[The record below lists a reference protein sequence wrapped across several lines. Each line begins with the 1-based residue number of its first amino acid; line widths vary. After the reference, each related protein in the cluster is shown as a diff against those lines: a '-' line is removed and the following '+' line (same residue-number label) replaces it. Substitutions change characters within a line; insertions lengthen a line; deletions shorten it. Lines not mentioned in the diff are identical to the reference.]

1 MSEQEK
7 EEIIEETFS
16 FEKSMNILK
25 NISKDIAKEQKQFA
39 KGNKPLE
46 ITKKTTPEEIETHDM
61 RQLLSLEKQYSII
74 LGSAMRFVNPVL
86 KNWKIEPLDNKEI
99 DDLARAI
106 LNISES
112 NVKKTI
118 QKIEKRFESL
128 AKLSKFIELIAVF
141 WEIGVPRYSQLK
153 ESIVKIKAKQAGMA
167 KQ

>member
-1 MSEQEK
+1 MSEQNK
-7 EEIIEETFS
+7 EEITEETFS

-25 NISKDIAKEQKQFA
+25 DVSKSIAKEQKKFE
-39 KGNKPLE
+39 KPLVV
-46 ITKKTTPEEIETHDM
+46 TKKTTPEDIENHDL

-86 KNWKIEPLDNKEI
+86 KNWEITPLNNKEI

-106 LNISES
+106 LNISEG
-112 NVKKTI
+112 NVKKTV

-141 WEIGVPRYSQLK
+141 WEIGLPRYSELK
-153 ESIVKIKAKQAGMA
+153 GSIVKIKAKQQGAV